1 MSKKL
6 MPSVRRTNVNIFF
19 DPTQSSTK
27 EIGFEIRA
35 GVASKT
41 AGGAGAKYH
50 MIKAKAG
57 SESVGGG
64 TPYCHK
70 SEICGEWTELL
81 EKLSPYK
88 LAEKEL
94 GGSATH
100 PRREQKLKGM
110 IEAAPADSEVTGVHL
125 QATAI
130 IKGVRPRTWT
140 STLTVVAGTA
150 PENQGSIKQ
159 VWDIQL
165 ERSSGTPEAP
175 KHICVKGKLNLPI
188 LPIWNTQQLQVKPI
202 EVQLYNKISMGVNSC
217 TEASILTSGQA
228 KVSEEQKTFSRQSAE
243 AKQCGGKKFGKG
255 CKLSNLQART
265 LDTIEITNTFTK
277 VPQFVKDLEQELTTI
292 AKLYLWP
299 FTTKVQGKIAPI
311 SSDSFTTQLNM
322 QFQKWARAV
331 DMTISRPQEELI
343 FSNVRIPY
351 PLSLFVPLKAGSNN
365 FRLGGEK
372 LFSYRPLRQCY
383 LRNDQIKKFDG
394 QTIDLKHFDD
404 LDKCYHVITAGQ
416 VSMVGFCSPPPAT
429 FSVSAKRIK
438 DQNTP
443 RYVVKMETEDTRCIS
458 DLQKEL
464 VKTVIT
470 LEVPVN
476 GQPKATIEQTIN
488 GKHVPTKKITFTN
501 NMNTQVEIVYN
512 LGRTMIGKSP
522 FDNTLLLLAN
532 NVIGDLGFNGKALF
546 VRLTQPQA
554 EDSRLTGLCGNL
566 PLSMKGKELKG
577 TKTCTYTK
585 PILEVASQRV
595 QTGSCPQLE
604 GPVKAELEKEKAK
617 CEAASFHEVF
627 GQGLGNG
634 MAFKYG
640 EEHFNSGIAGGM
652 GKGSGSGRGGY
663 GMGGVSGSGGNGMG
677 GDYGIGSKRPCF
689 DDLHDCEFQEQLN
702 GCPNLLKQGH
712 CAKHCGLC
720 HNW

>member
-41 AGGAGAKYH
+41 AGRAGAKYH
-50 MIKAKAG
+50 MVKAKNG
-57 SESVGGG
+57 LGSVGGG
-64 TPYCHK
+64 STDCEK
-70 SEICGEWTELL
+70 WEICGKLTELL
-81 EKLSPYK
+81 EKLSPYE

-94 GGSATH
+94 GGSAKH

-110 IEAAPADSEVTGVHL
+110 LEAAPADSEVTGVHV

-150 PENQGSIKQ
+150 PESQGSIKQ
-159 VWDIQL
+159 IWDIQL

-255 CKLSNLQART
+255 CKLANLQART

-277 VPQFVKDLEQELTTI
+277 VPQFVKTLEQKLTTI
-292 AKLYLWP
+292 AKIYLWP
-299 FTTKVQGKIAPI
+299 FTTKVQGKTAPV
-311 SSDSFTTQLNM
+311 SSDSFTTHLNM
-322 QFQKWARAV
+322 QFQKWARGV
-331 DMTISRPQEELI
+331 DMTISRPQEELV

-351 PLSLFVPLKAGSNN
+351 PLSLFVPVKAGSNN
-365 FRLGGEK
+365 FRLSGEK
-372 LFSYRPLRQCY
+372 LFPYRPTRLCY
-383 LRNDQIKKFDG
+383 IRNDKITKFSG
-394 QTIDLKHFDD
+394 KTMDLKDFDD
-404 LDKCYHVITAGQ
+404 LEKCYHVLTAGL
-416 VSMVGFCSPPPAT
+416 VSLPGFCSAPPAH

-443 RYVVKMETEDTRCIS
+443 RYVVKMKTTATRCIS
-458 DLQKEL
+458 DLQSE
-464 VKTVIT
+464 VIRTVIT
-470 LEVPVN
+470 VELPVN
-476 GQPKATIEQTIN
+476 GQPKATIEQAIN
-488 GKHVPTKKITFTN
+488 GKDVPTKKITFTN
-501 NMNTQVEIVYN
+501 NKTVEQVNN
-512 LGRTMIGKSP
+512 LGRTTIIKVP
-522 FDNTLLLLAN
+522 FDNAIFIQN
-532 NVIGDLGFNGKALF
+532 NVIGDLEFNGRELF
-546 VRLTQPQA
+546 VGMVQSLF
-554 EDSRLTGLCGNL
+554 EDRRLTGLCGDGF
-566 PLSMKGKELKG
+566 SMKGKELKG